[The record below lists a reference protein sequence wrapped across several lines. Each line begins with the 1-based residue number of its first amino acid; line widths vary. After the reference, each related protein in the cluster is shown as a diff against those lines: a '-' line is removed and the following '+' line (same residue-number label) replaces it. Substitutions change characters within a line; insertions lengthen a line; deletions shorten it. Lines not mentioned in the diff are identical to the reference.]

1 MPGMYNVP
9 GLLFFLENKKK
20 ELIAEGDKVGYEF
33 KNKHLRLSECR
44 SRIKVLCSVKQR
56 KTPQSNQNA
65 KRLLKD

>member
-9 GLLFFLENKKK
+9 GLLFFENKKK
-20 ELIAEGDKVGYEF
+20 KFWQLKYYAYI
-33 KNKHLRLSECR
+33 R
-44 SRIKVLCSVKQR
+44 SVKQR

>member
-9 GLLFFLENKKK
+9 GLLFFFENKKK
-20 ELIAEGDKVGYEF
+20 KFWWLKYYAYI
-33 KNKHLRLSECR
+33 
-44 SRIKVLCSVKQR
+44 CSVKQR

>member
-20 ELIAEGDKVGYEF
+20 KFWQLKCYAYI
-33 KNKHLRLSECR
+33 
-44 SRIKVLCSVKQR
+44 CSVKQR